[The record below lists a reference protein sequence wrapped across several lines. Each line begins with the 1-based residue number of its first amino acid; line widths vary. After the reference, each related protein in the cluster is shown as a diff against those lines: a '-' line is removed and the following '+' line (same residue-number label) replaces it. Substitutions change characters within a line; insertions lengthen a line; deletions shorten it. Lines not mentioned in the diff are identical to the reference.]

1 VIEQT
6 FHLIIETKNNTMKI
20 ELNQAPPTHFDFMIF
35 WRSLPF
41 FFKSLVL
48 FSYLFALIGM
58 FTEIMV
64 DWFANYPIRSL
75 QHLQFWRILTAPYV
89 SLGMLHYCIGMINL
103 YYVMPTLEKTYSTAF
118 IAIDFVTQNFLL
130 QMVFTLLVNIV
141 HDFTPAV

>member
-1 VIEQT
+1 
-6 FHLIIETKNNTMKI
+6 
-20 ELNQAPPTHFDFMIF
+20 
-35 WRSLPF
+35 
-41 FFKSLVL
+41 
-48 FSYLFALIGM
+48 M